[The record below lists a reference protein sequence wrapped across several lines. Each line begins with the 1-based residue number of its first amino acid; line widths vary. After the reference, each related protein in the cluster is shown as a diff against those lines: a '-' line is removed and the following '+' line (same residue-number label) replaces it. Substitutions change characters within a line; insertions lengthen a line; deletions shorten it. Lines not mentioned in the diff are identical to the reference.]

1 MKRSRIVE
9 TKYKGY
15 LIKPAL
21 TGFKVF
27 RKGYYIDQYATLQIA
42 RNRID
47 KVVDKRMEVEKGKKS
62 QKPPDSGQMQLF

>member
-15 LIKPAL
+15 VIKPAV

-27 RKGYYIDQYATLQIA
+27 RKGYYIEQYSTLQIA

-47 KVVDKRMEVEKGKKS
+47 KVVEKLVKS
-62 QKPPDSGQMQLF
+62 GGETKNKEAPESDQLLLF